1 MATDE
6 PEVITLEDRINALEV
21 ELARLRETPGT
32 LGWPNVPTIAQG
44 FAAHRW
50 QRRDGATPAEG
61 LPPTYVSEAPA
72 DGYYYGRVNY
82 TWQQV
87 VEEAPELTSRRS
99 DTGWA
104 RASFGSAVPW
114 ISLDDVLAPYLTD
127 APADQYT
134 WGRRNGNWQQLEQ
147 VFASTNSPQF
157 LGTPSA
163 PTAPPADNS
172 LQIANTTFV
181 TDAIAA
187 GSGGI
192 PDVPATSGAYARF
205 RSGGTTDWM
214 DFGALRVASLDS
226 PQFAGAPTAP
236 TVGAGSNS
244 DAIATTQWIQNQFN
258 VRDFLSRNG
267 GSMIGPLITIPGSG
281 PTSPGIG
288 IGDNSTGFYR
298 PGPGLLNASVSG
310 VNVSQFMT
318 AVCAFFVPINV
329 GNNVIQAVGDPA
341 NATDALNVRT
351 GDSRYLQQSGGFI
364 TGALQLLF
372 TPAVPNDATNKGYVD
387 NAIGAV
393 ATPTTLRTQAFEPNQ
408 VVIPSPTAN
417 VVIFDQ
423 NVDVPAVGL
432 RYLLVT
438 VDPLFACDQPA
449 TNPWSLVYA
458 CLLSPP
464 GVEVP
469 VLAFKIG
476 NGTTDF
482 LRSPVSFRVVVDAT
496 PGSIRVQLVVRT
508 DTVNPPLTQ
517 LGANST
523 IASMHTVVTVTD
535 LGPVGG
541 SENAEEAQPSRAGRR
556 QRSATRSDHR
566 RPA

>member
-32 LGWPNVPTIAQG
+32 LGWPNDPTIAQG
-44 FAAHRW
+44 FVAHRW
-50 QRRDGATPAEG
+50 QRRDGATPTGG

-72 DGYYYGRVNY
+72 DGYYYGRYNY

-87 VEEAPELTSRRS
+87 VEEAPALTARRS
-99 DTGWA
+99 VAGYA
-104 RASFGSAVPW
+104 RAPFGSPLTW
-114 ISLDDVLAPYLTD
+114 MNLDDVLANYLTD

-134 WGRRNGNWQQLEQ
+134 WGRRNGNWQQLET
-147 VFASTNSPQF
+147 VFASTNSPMF

-163 PTAPPADNS
+163 PTAPPGDSS
-172 LQIANTTFV
+172 LVLANTTFV
-181 TDAIAA
+181 NAAIAA
-187 GSGGI
+187 GGGGI
-192 PDVPATSGAYARF
+192 PDVPDVSGAYARTA
-205 RSGGTTDWM
+205 SGPDGTTKAWM
-214 DFGALRVASLDS
+214 DFNALGVASLNS
-226 PQFAGAPTAP
+226 PIFTGSPTAP
-236 TVGAGSNS
+236 SPSPDATGPQLATAQFVSANYLPRAGGQM
-244 DAIATTQWIQNQFN
+244 T
-258 VRDFLSRNG
+258 
-267 GSMIGPLITIPGSG
+267 GPLITQAGSS
-281 PTSPGIG
+281 PTNLGVA
-288 IGDNSTGFYR
+288 IGDNSTGLYR
-298 PGPGLLNASVSG
+298 PTNGVMVVSVG
-310 VNVSQFMT
+310 GAAVAQFMPVT
-318 AVCAFFVPINV
+318 VAFFVSANLGGNPINGLGDPTLSSDAV
-329 GNNVIQAVGDPA
+329 NLRSADARYLRPAVGGI
-341 NATDALNVRT
+341 VT
-351 GDSRYLQQSGGFI
+351 GPLQV
-364 TGALQLLF
+364 T
-372 TPAVPNDATNKGYVD
+372 TPPVIPNDATNKGYVD